1 MESRPSQ
8 GTHPDNVRERAVR
21 MMVDDER
28 RYGSQAVMVCSVFAE
43 PNPKAEMVGC
53 RCPAL
58 RRSPWASINRIN
70 SSEAELNRHWLRPRT
85 TRCHAV
91 ARLGGRLA
99 G

>member
-28 RYGSQAVMVCSVFAE
+28 RYGSQAVVVCSVADE
-43 PNPKAEMVGC
+43 PSPKAEMVGC
-53 RCPAL
+53 RYPAL
-58 RRSPWASINRIN
+58 RRSQRAPINRIN
-70 SSEAELNRHWLRPRT
+70 TSEAELNRHWLRPRT